1 MVTGVLEGDPRGTE
15 GLETVVVSLVSC
27 DEGVMGGGGEKA
39 STPSGP
45 LGGELLPGFWFF
57 CPIEL
62 EFLLEEEDNDDDDD
76 EDEVTGGADA
86 DEEEEEED
94 DEDDDGIPDA
104 AKGGAPPPLLPAF
117 PPPCRGPRPLP
128 LAS

>member
-1 MVTGVLEGDPRGTE
+1 MVTGVLGGDPRGTE

-27 DEGVMGGGGEKA
+27 EGGVMGGGGEKA
-39 STPSGP
+39 STTSGP
-45 LGGELLPGFWFF
+45 LGGEPLPGFWFF

-62 EFLLEEEDNDDDDD
+62 EFLLEEEDDDDDD
-76 EDEVTGGADA
+76 DDDEVTGGADA

-104 AKGGAPPPLLPAF
+104 AEGGAPPPLLPAF